1 MARLIGLI
9 FLLLPLLEIAMFIVV
24 GRAIGLFPTLGLVI
38 AAALLGAFVLRQQG
52 LGVVNRLRG
61 SMGSG
66 TIPGRA
72 MFDAMLIG
80 LAGIMLVVPGF
91 ISDIVALLL
100 LLPPVRDVI
109 FARLASRVQVVE
121 TTTTYRRHADIDDP
135 RLSGPETVDLD
146 EDDWRG
152 DSPR

>member
-9 FLLLPLLEIAMFIVV
+9 FLALPLLEIAMFIIV

-38 AAALLGAFVLRQQG
+38 GAALLGGLVLRHQG

-61 SMGSG
+61 SMGTG

-80 LAGIMLVVPGF
+80 LAGVLLLIPGF
-91 ISDIVALLL
+91 LTDIAALLL
-100 LLPPVRDVI
+100 LLPPVREAI
-109 FARLASRVQVVE
+109 FTRLASRVQVVE
-121 TTTTYRRHADIDDP
+121 TTTTYRRYADPEDP
-135 RLSGPETVDLD
+135 RLSGPPTVDLGD
-146 EDDWRG
+146 DDWRG
-152 DSPR
+152 EDRR